1 MIELFEALKT
11 IARWQAIGS
20 IWLKEENNYLC

>member
-1 MIELFEALKT
+1 MIELFEVLKT
-11 IARWQAIGS
+11 IGHWQAIGS